1 VGLIDSDYQ
10 GQIMVSLWNR
20 GTQDFTI
27 RPMDRIAQLVVVPVL
42 QVRLNPVESF
52 ETSQRG
58 ASGFGSTGAG

>member
-1 VGLIDSDYQ
+1 
-10 GQIMVSLWNR
+10 MVSLWNR